1 MFPQSRHILRL
12 LRICN
17 GSCNGIAYRSNSER
31 EQSSYQ
37 KHFHANKKSS
47 KSFVVPWT
55 TAVLGFS
62 LIYYIRKHKIELFPS
77 VAAFTS
83 KRKQFNF
90 IADVVE
96 QSVSAL
102 VNIEVVDS
110 GRVDFFTGQS
120 ITETNGS
127 GFIVQEDGLI
137 LTNAHVVMSRR
148 SRTKLKIKLYD
159 GSTYDGVVEDVDMKA
174 DLATV
179 RINAGKKLPTMKL
192 GSSLDT
198 RVGEWVIAMG
208 SPLSLAN
215 TITTGVISTVHRPS
229 KDLRL
234 YGKDMQY
241 LQTDAI
247 ITFGNSG
254 GPLVNLDGEVIG
266 INAMKVSTGI
276 SFAIPIE
283 YAKEFLKET
292 DQKRKGTSKSTDL
305 VNPPRF
311 IGITM
316 LTLSSDLI
324 RSLQQR
330 KEVIPPGINSGVLVW
345 KVMIGSPAFRAGLQP
360 GDIVT
365 EINGQTI
372 VGANSVYK
380 ILESGGD
387 LNMTVYRQGLKL
399 QVTVTP
405 ESFS

>member
-1 MFPQSRHILRL
+1 MIPSHNSVFRFIRL
-12 LRICN
+12 F
-17 GSCNGIAYRSNSER
+17 NSSFNSLVYKTSTNFVQTAPKINKEEKR
-31 EQSSYQ
+31 RNNSSV
-37 KHFHANKKSS
+37 FWSS
-47 KSFVVPWT
+47 AFVGVG
-55 TAVLGFS
+55 LLS
-62 LIYYIRKHKIELFPS
+62 YYFYKMKNDLFPT
-77 VAAFTS
+77 VAAFSS

-102 VNIEVVDS
+102 VNIAVIDS
-110 GRVDFFTGQS
+110 ARVDFFTGQS

-127 GFIVQEDGLI
+127 GFIVHEDGLI

-159 GSTYDGVVEDVDMKA
+159 GSTYEGIVEDVDLKA

-192 GSSLDT
+192 GSSQDT
-198 RVGEWVIAMG
+198 RVGEFVIAMG

-234 YGKDMQY
+234 FGKDMQY
-241 LQTDAI
+241 LQTDAM

-283 YAKEFLKET
+283 YAKEFLKES
-292 DQKRKGTSKSTDL
+292 DQRRKGISRSADIT
-305 VNPPRF
+305 NPPRF

-316 LTLSSDLI
+316 LTLSPDLI

-330 KEVIPPGINSGVLVW
+330 KEIIPAIINSGVLVW
-345 KVMIGSPAFRAGLQP
+345 KVMINSPAFRAGLQP

-372 VGANSVYK
+372 TGASSVYK
-380 ILESGGD
+380 ILEGSGD
-387 LNMTVYRQGLKL
+387 LKMTVYRQNQKFI
-399 QVTVTP
+399 VNVSP
-405 ESFS
+405 EPFS